1 MIQHSNLLV
10 LPQRLLHKRAQQ
22 VRIRMVVNRCHRVQL
37 LFYDFGDSR
46 H

>member
-1 MIQHSNLLV
+1 MPQQSKLLA
-10 LPQRLLHKRAQQ
+10 LRQRFLHQCAQQ
-22 VRIRMVVNRCHRVQL
+22 VRIRMVFNRRHRVQL

>member
-10 LPQRLLHKRAQQ
+10 LRQRLLHKRAQQ
-22 VRIRMVVNRCHRVQL
+22 VRIRMVFNRRHRVQL